1 MNVPL
6 FGEQMYSFVMLDRI
20 RERRPTILSGRALIW
35 RLIAVVLT
43 ASMIAPDCSENPAIR
58 SFGVSAAIPAAIDLG
73 TTIVAVKFDK
83 GVVVGADTRTSSGGV
98 YVSHATAHKIVPL
111 TSHAVVARSGSA
123 AITQHLAESAYNVQQ
138 SRFLRYDQTLSVS
151 QLAHW
156 LRATVYE
163 LQEKQQELSLGLL
176 VVGYDLESQQAR
188 IFSIPASGALI
199 EEKGNYAAEG
209 SGSRFALGYLDQCYQ
224 QISRLK
230 DASDAGDARPTEEAA
245 VDLCRQAIEGSI
257 LRDGSSG
264 GLIRLYILT
273 AKGRREVTVVPHTT
287 DAQSNDE
294 ERSDDDDD
302 GGRGGNR
309 RPLLSGFAAA
319 TLQDNHNAV
328 NTL

>member
-1 MNVPL
+1 L
-6 FGEQMYSFVMLDRI
+6 
-20 RERRPTILSGRALIW
+20 
-35 RLIAVVLT
+35 
-43 ASMIAPDCSENPAIR
+43 
-58 SFGVSAAIPAAIDLG
+58 AAIPAAIDLG

-83 GVVVGADTRTSSGGV
+83 GVVVGADTRTSNGGV

-123 AITQHLAESAYNVQQ
+123 AITQYLAESAYNVQQ

-176 VVGYDLESQQAR
+176 IAGFDREEQQAR

-199 EEKGNYAAEG
+199 VEKGNYAAEG
-209 SGSRFALGYLDQCYQ
+209 SGSRFAMGYLDQCYQ
-224 QISRLK
+224 QINRLNDSLDK
-230 DASDAGDARPTEEAA
+230 GDARSTEEAA

-273 AKGRREVTVVPHTT
+273 AKGRREVTVVPHSTGT
-287 DAQSNDE
+287 QSNKG
-294 ERSDDDDD
+294 ERSDND
-302 GGRGGNR
+302 GESRGHR
-309 RPLLSGFAAA
+309 QPLLSGFAAA
-319 TLQDNHNAV
+319 TPQDNHNTV